1 MEYVFKGYV
10 KNVECRSGAKY
21 SVRFQYTTLI
31 VVNNDDECVAYESS
45 VPDEGKYI
53 KLKESQAFNVHTS
66 CFNILLNAFNFH
78 REVRVTFEI
87 GGNGKYTIKKVEMKN
102 E

>member
-21 SVRFQYTTLI
+21 SVCFRYTTLI

-53 KLKESQAFNVHTS
+53 KLKENQAFNVHTS